1 MIWVVTIGILGSRG
15 KSSVAEIVSCELI
28 KHDKQVS
35 IIGTKEEST
44 KEFIKLLYCDVDYVI
59 IEISREDLLEGNIN
73 KIKFDIIIQ
82 TSLDEESEKTVEQ
95 IQNILLNIKEGGY
108 FIFDSDSI
116 QKINFKCDN
125 IYPVTYGLNG
135 RTTVTAS
142 SIDDMEGLCFSYCL
156 QRAIFTLSQTLV
168 QPCEIP
174 IQVEGIHDDVGYYLA
189 AYTCLIVL
197 GFLF

>member
-1 MIWVVTIGILGSRG
+1 MITIGILGSRG
-15 KSSVAEIVSCELI
+15 KSSVAEILSNEL
-28 KHDKQVS
+28 KKQGKQVF

-44 KEFIKLLYCDVDYVI
+44 KEFIKLLYCEVDYAI

-73 KIKFDIIIQ
+73 KIKFDIVIQ
-82 TSLDEESEKTVEQ
+82 TSLEEESEAIIKQ
-95 IQNILLNIKEGGY
+95 IQGILSNIKEGGY
-108 FIFDSDSI
+108 FIFNSDSI
-116 QKINFKCDN
+116 QNINFKCDK
-125 IYPVTYGLNG
+125 IYPITYGLNG

-156 QRAIFTLSQTLV
+156 QRAIFTLSHTLV

-174 IQVEGIHDDVGYYLA
+174 IQVKGLHDDVGYYLA
-189 AYTCLIVL
+189 AYTCLVLL

>member
-1 MIWVVTIGILGSRG
+1 MITIGVLGSRG
-15 KSSVAEIVSCELI
+15 KSSVAEIIGGELR
-28 KHDKQVS
+28 KYERQVF

-44 KEFIKLLYCDVDYVI
+44 REFFKLLYNEVEYVI

-82 TSLDEESEKTVEQ
+82 TSLDEEEDVIIKQ
-95 IQNILLNIKEGGY
+95 ISNMLTNIKEGGY
-108 FIFDSDSI
+108 FIFNSDSI

-142 SIDDMEGLCFSYCL
+142 SIDDVEGLCFSYCL

-174 IQVEGIHDDVGYYLA
+174 VQVKGIHDDVGYYLA
-189 AYTCLIVL
+189 AYTCLLLL

>member
-1 MIWVVTIGILGSRG
+1 MITIGILGSRG
-15 KSSVAEIVSCELI
+15 KSSVAEIVSSEL
-28 KHDKQVS
+28 KKKGKQVF

-44 KEFIKLLYCDVDYVI
+44 KEFIKLLYREVDYSI

-82 TSLDEESEKTVEQ
+82 TSLDEESKTIIEQ
-95 IQNILLNIKEGGY
+95 IQNILSNIKEGGY
-108 FIFDSDSI
+108 IIFNSDSI
-116 QKINFKCDN
+116 QNINFKCDN
-125 IYPVTYGLNG
+125 IYPITYGLNG
-135 RTTVTAS
+135 RTTITAS
-142 SIDDMEGLCFSYCL
+142 SIDDIEGLCFSYCI

-174 IQVEGIHDDVGYYLA
+174 IQVEGKHDDVGYYLA

>member
-1 MIWVVTIGILGSRG
+1 MITIGILGSRG
-15 KSSVAEIVSCELI
+15 KSSVAEIVSSEL
-28 KHDKQVS
+28 KKQDKQVF
-35 IIGTKEEST
+35 IIGTEEEST
-44 KEFIKLLYCDVDYVI
+44 KEFIKLLYSEVDYAI

-73 KIKFDIIIQ
+73 KIKFDIVIQ
-82 TSLDEESEKTVEQ
+82 TSLDEESKEIIQQ
-95 IQNILLNIKEGGY
+95 IQNILSNIKEGGY
-108 FIFDSDSI
+108 IIFSSDSI
-116 QKINFKCDN
+116 QNINFKCDK
-125 IYPVTYGLNG
+125 IYPITYGLNG

-142 SIDDMEGLCFSYCL
+142 SIDDREGLCFSYCL

-174 IQVEGIHDDVGYYLA
+174 IQVKGVHDDVGYYLA

>member
-1 MIWVVTIGILGSRG
+1 MITIGILGSRG
-15 KSSVAEIVSCELI
+15 KSSVAEIVSSEL
-28 KHDKQVS
+28 KKKGKQVFVV
-35 IIGTKEEST
+35 GTKEEST
-44 KEFIKLLYCDVDYVI
+44 KAFIKLLYREVDYSI

-82 TSLDEESEKTVEQ
+82 TSLYEESKTIIQQ
-95 IQNILLNIKEGGY
+95 IQSILSNLKEGGY
-108 FIFDSDSI
+108 IIFNSDSI
-116 QKINFKCDN
+116 QNINFKCDN
-125 IYPVTYGLNG
+125 IYPITYGLNG

-142 SIDDMEGLCFSYCL
+142 SIDDIEGLCFSYCI

-174 IQVEGIHDDVGYYLA
+174 IQVEGKYDDVGYYLA

>member
-1 MIWVVTIGILGSRG
+1 VITIGILGSRG
-15 KSSVAEIVSCELI
+15 KSSVAEIVSSEL
-28 KHDKQVS
+28 KKRGKQVC

-44 KEFIKLLYCDVDYVI
+44 KEFIKLLYREVDYSI
-59 IEISREDLLEGNIN
+59 IEISREDLLGGNIN

-82 TSLDEESEKTVEQ
+82 TSLDEESKTIIQQ
-95 IQNILLNIKEGGY
+95 IQNILSNLKEGGY
-108 FIFDSDSI
+108 IIFNSDSI
-116 QKINFKCDN
+116 QNINFKCDN
-125 IYPVTYGLNG
+125 IYPITYGLNG
-135 RTTVTAS
+135 RTTITAS
-142 SIDDMEGLCFSYCL
+142 SIDDIEGLCFSYCI

-174 IQVEGIHDDVGYYLA
+174 IQVEGKHDDVGYYLA

>member
-1 MIWVVTIGILGSRG
+1 MITIGILGSRG
-15 KSSVAEIVSCELI
+15 KSSVAEIIGSELR
-28 KHDKQVS
+28 KNGRQVF

-44 KEFIKLLYCDVDYVI
+44 SEFLKLLYNEVDYAI

-82 TSLDEESEKTVEQ
+82 TSLDEEEDVIIKQ
-95 IQNILLNIKEGGY
+95 ISNMLANIKEGGY
-108 FIFDSDSI
+108 FIFNSDSI

-142 SIDDMEGLCFSYCL
+142 SIDDIEGLCFSYCL

-174 IQVEGIHDDVGYYLA
+174 VQVKGIHDDVGYYLA
-189 AYTCLIVL
+189 AYTCLLLL

>member
-1 MIWVVTIGILGSRG
+1 MITLGILGSRG
-15 KSSVAEIVSCELI
+15 KSSVAEILSCELK
-28 KHDKQVS
+28 KHGKQVF

-44 KEFIKLLYCDVDYVI
+44 KEFIKLLYCEVDYVI
-59 IEISREDLLEGNIN
+59 IEISREDLLEGNID

-82 TSLDEESEKTVEQ
+82 TSLDEESDAIVEQ
-95 IQNILLNIKEGGY
+95 IQNMLSNIKEGGY
-108 FIFDSDSI
+108 FIFNSDSI

-125 IYPVTYGLNG
+125 IYPITYGLNG

-174 IQVEGIHDDVGYYLA
+174 IRVEGINDDVGYYLA
-189 AYTCLIVL
+189 AYTCLVIL

>member
-1 MIWVVTIGILGSRG
+1 MITIGVLGSRG
-15 KSSVAEIVSCELI
+15 KSSVAEIIGGELR
-28 KHDKQVS
+28 KNERQVF

-44 KEFIKLLYCDVDYVI
+44 REFFKLLYNEVEYVI

-82 TSLDEESEKTVEQ
+82 TSLDEEEDVIIKQ
-95 IQNILLNIKEGGY
+95 ISNMLTNIKEGGY
-108 FIFDSDSI
+108 FIFNSDSI

-142 SIDDMEGLCFSYCL
+142 SIDDVEGLCFSYCL

-174 IQVEGIHDDVGYYLA
+174 VQVKGIHDDVGYYLA
-189 AYTCLIVL
+189 AYTCLLLL

>member
-1 MIWVVTIGILGSRG
+1 VITIGILGSRG
-15 KSSVAEIVSCELI
+15 KSSVAEIVSSEL
-28 KHDKQVS
+28 KKQDKQVF
-35 IIGTKEEST
+35 IIGTEEEST
-44 KEFIKLLYCDVDYVI
+44 KEFIKLLYSEVDYAI

-73 KIKFDIIIQ
+73 KIKFDIVIQ
-82 TSLDEESEKTVEQ
+82 TSLDEESKEIIQQ
-95 IQNILLNIKEGGY
+95 IQNILSNIKEGGY
-108 FIFDSDSI
+108 IIFSSDSI
-116 QKINFKCDN
+116 QNINFKCDK
-125 IYPVTYGLNG
+125 IYPITYGLNG

-142 SIDDMEGLCFSYCL
+142 SIDDREGLCFSYCL

>member
-1 MIWVVTIGILGSRG
+1 MITIGILGSRG
-15 KSSVAEIVSCELI
+15 KSSVAEIIGSELK
-28 KHDKQVS
+28 KHGKQIF

-44 KEFIKLLYCDVDYVI
+44 REFIKLLYCEVDYAI

-82 TSLDEESEKTVEQ
+82 TSLEEEAEVIVKQ
-95 IQNILLNIKEGGY
+95 IQNIFSNVKEGGY
-108 FIFDSDSI
+108 FIFNSDSI

-125 IYPVTYGLNG
+125 IYPITYGLNG

-142 SIDDMEGLCFSYCL
+142 SIDDVEGLCFSYCI
-156 QRAIFTLSQTLV
+156 QRAIFTLSRTLV

-174 IQVEGIHDDVGYYLA
+174 VQVKGIHEDVGYYLA
-189 AYTCLIVL
+189 AYTCLLLL

>member
-1 MIWVVTIGILGSRG
+1 VITIGILGSRG
-15 KSSVAEIVSCELI
+15 KSSVAEIVSSEL
-28 KHDKQVS
+28 KKRGKQVF

-44 KEFIKLLYCDVDYVI
+44 KEFIKLLYREVDYSI
-59 IEISREDLLEGNIN
+59 IEISREDLLEGNIS

-82 TSLDEESEKTVEQ
+82 TSLDEESEAIIGQ
-95 IQNILLNIKEGGY
+95 IQNILSNIKEGGY
-108 FIFDSDSI
+108 IIFNSDSI
-116 QKINFKCDN
+116 QNINFKCDN
-125 IYPVTYGLNG
+125 IYPITYGLNG

-142 SIDDMEGLCFSYCL
+142 SIDDIEGLCFSYCI

-168 QPCEIP
+168 QPCEIL
-174 IQVEGIHDDVGYYLA
+174 IQVKGIHDDVGYYLA

>member
-1 MIWVVTIGILGSRG
+1 MITIGILGSRG
-15 KSSVAEIVSCELI
+15 KSSVAEIVSSEL
-28 KHDKQVS
+28 KKQDKQVF
-35 IIGTKEEST
+35 IIGTEEEST
-44 KEFIKLLYCDVDYVI
+44 KEFIKLLYSEIDYAI

-73 KIKFDIIIQ
+73 KIKFDIVIQ
-82 TSLDEESEKTVEQ
+82 TSLDEESKEIIQQV
-95 IQNILLNIKEGGY
+95 QNILSNIKEGGY
-108 FIFDSDSI
+108 IIFNSDSI
-116 QKINFKCDN
+116 QNISFKCDN
-125 IYPVTYGLNG
+125 IYPITYGLNG

-142 SIDDMEGLCFSYCL
+142 SIDDRDGLCFSYCL

-174 IQVEGIHDDVGYYLA
+174 IRVEGMHDDVGYYLA